1 MFPKQWP
8 IIQLL
13 IISLPQVDAAST
25 LNLNLTHS
33 FYKLALTTVER
44 LKPVIAAS
52 TGRSAVLAPGWFISV
67 RGSYKTGWC
76 LLSPRDSVFST
87 IISILSL
94 IFRL

>member
-44 LKPVIAAS
+44 LKPVLTREVSVDRKVVRKPFVPFLIRNR
-52 TGRSAVLAPGWFISV
+52 TGHELR
-67 RGSYKTGWC
+67 
-76 LLSPRDSVFST
+76 
-87 IISILSL
+87 
-94 IFRL
+94 